1 MLAFWTDTDC
11 HSHSV
16 CAITTIRVILASQ
29 LKLDDYTD
37 GIARIGI
44 VTTLEPLL
52 GIIVACLP
60 IFPPTLKAILGH
72 VKRASPETHNTLS
85 SSIARLRLKRSK
97 GSPFERFDD
106 YLLTDLE
113 NQRVEQTITGP
124 TKKLDS
130 SVRGSDQPADPD
142 GLEVPP
148 LNSIIIRHDWE
159 IRSESA
165 RHSKAQLQLENNM
178 F

>member
-1 MLAFWTDTDC
+1 MLAFWTDADC

-16 CAITTIRVILASQ
+16 CAITIIRVILASQ
-29 LKLDDYTD
+29 LKVDDYTD

-44 VTTLEPLL
+44 VTTLEPIL

-60 IFPPTLKAILGH
+60 IFPPALKVIFGH
-72 VKRASPETHNTLS
+72 VKKASPETHDTIS

-97 GSPFERFDD
+97 GSRFERFDD

-113 NQRVEQTITGP
+113 DQRVEQAITGP
-124 TKKLDS
+124 SQKPDGS
-130 SVRGSDQPADPD
+130 SGQPAEPD
-142 GLEVPP
+142 GAEIPP
-148 LNSIIIRHDWE
+148 LNAITIRHDWE
-159 IRSESA
+159 VRSESA
-165 RHSKAQLQLENNM
+165 RHSKAQLQLESNI